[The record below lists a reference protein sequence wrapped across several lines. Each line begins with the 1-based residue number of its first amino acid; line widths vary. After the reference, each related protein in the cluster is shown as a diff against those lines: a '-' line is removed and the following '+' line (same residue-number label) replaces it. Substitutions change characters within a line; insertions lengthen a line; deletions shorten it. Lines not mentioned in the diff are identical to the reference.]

1 VHIYTNQPIFNSLE
15 GPIVY
20 DKLMS
25 FSDQVVSHNTNYPSK
40 GNISKSEA
48 TNTTLS
54 TMVVGIEGGNQT
66 INQNTKLS

>member
-1 VHIYTNQPIFNSLE
+1 
-15 GPIVY
+15 
-20 DKLMS
+20 MS